1 MRGFDQLQ
9 RELETIEPDTVRA
22 RRIENLTD
30 DLASA
35 RRWLEQRLTES
46 RAGADD
52 DGLWID
58 CAHKFSELA
67 RLALRDLSECHGELV
82 RTRRL
87 AELDG
92 SGKR

>member
-1 MRGFDQLQ
+1 MQGFDQLQ

-22 RRIENLTD
+22 RRIENLTE

-35 RRWLEQRLTES
+35 RRWLELRLAES
-46 RAGADD
+46 GAGVDD

-67 RLALRDLSECHGELV
+67 QLALSDLSECHRELV
-82 RTRRL
+82 RTREL

-92 SGKR
+92 PRKR